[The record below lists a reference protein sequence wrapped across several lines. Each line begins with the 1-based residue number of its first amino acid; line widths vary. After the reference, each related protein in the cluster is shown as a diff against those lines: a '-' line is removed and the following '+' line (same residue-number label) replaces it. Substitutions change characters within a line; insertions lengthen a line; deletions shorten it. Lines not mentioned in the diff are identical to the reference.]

1 MWLPLTWW
9 TPSDTTR
16 QALLIAGTFGPS
28 VAAALVIVGRRGL
41 PGLRLELAEQWQWRL
56 PVMLWA
62 LILFAP
68 ALIVVTAIVIAGALG
83 ATAGQWNDPGQLFLI
98 LPVFLY
104 VVILGG
110 PLGEEFGWRGF
121 ALPHL
126 EQRIHPAA
134 AVILLGVVWGLWHL
148 PLFWIEGTVQ
158 QQTPLAA
165 FLAQTTV
172 TSVIYGWLWNK
183 TRSLPAIV
191 AIHAATNTTVGLLPV
206 LPETADSLIPLW
218 TAISIAAVIALLL
231 LIWTKGQ
238 LGYGDTPAFGPARS
252 RDDGGSSHG

>member
-1 MWLPLTWW
+1 VFFLLAYAASWAMWLPLTWW

-41 PGLRLELAEQWQWRL
+41 PGLRLELAEQWQWR
-56 PVMLWA
+56 
-62 LILFAP
+62 
-68 ALIVVTAIVIAGALG
+68 
-83 ATAGQWNDPGQLFLI
+83 LFLI

-183 TRSLPAIV
+183 TRSP
-191 AIHAATNTTVGLLPV
+191 P
-206 LPETADSLIPLW
+206 
-218 TAISIAAVIALLL
+218 
-231 LIWTKGQ
+231 Q
-238 LGYGDTPAFGPARS
+238 
-252 RDDGGSSHG
+252 